1 MYDIIDA
8 FINHDWISTTSGEQG
23 YILAIACIVLVVF
36 VVKVIDL
43 VSDVFHAFIK

>member
-8 FINHDWISTTSGEQG
+8 FINHNWISTNTGEQG
-23 YILAIACIVLVVF
+23 YILAISCIVLVIF

-43 VSDVFHAFIK
+43 ISDVFHAFIK